1 MYMLPGMQRAALKQA
16 EKTENR
22 NESHP
27 GTHRCV
33 QLVCLTLL
41 LTGPVA
47 QQQSHSPVVKIW

>member
-1 MYMLPGMQRAALKQA
+1 MLPGMQRAALKQA